1 MHAHYKGVANYMEGY
16 LLLKEGDNAFLKTAL
31 NKIRDS
37 AMLFE
42 KERDYAGAGMGF
54 NRIGTIYQTRLENFD
69 SACLFYR
76 EAIENYNRAIVN
88 SHPLRKSFW
97 SMPESLQEKILEL
110 KDLIDELIDKLNP
123 SIRRKILEDLQSIQY
138 NF

>member
-1 MHAHYKGVANYMEGY
+1 MEGY

-54 NRIGTIYQTRLENFD
+54 NKIGTVYQTRLENFD

-76 EAIENYNRAIVN
+76 EAIIEQLLIAI
-88 SHPLRKSFW
+88 P
-97 SMPESLQEKILEL
+97 
-110 KDLIDELIDKLNP
+110 
-123 SIRRKILEDLQSIQY
+123 
-138 NF
+138 